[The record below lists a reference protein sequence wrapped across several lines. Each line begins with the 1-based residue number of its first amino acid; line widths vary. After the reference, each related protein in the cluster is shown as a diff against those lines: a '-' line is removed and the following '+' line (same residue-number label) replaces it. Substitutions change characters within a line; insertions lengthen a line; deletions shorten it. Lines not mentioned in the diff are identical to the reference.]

1 MNYIF
6 RLTLLL
12 VVPFLAIP
20 LLLIMILIRIDS
32 RGPILFW
39 SKRVGQHEEIFLMPK
54 FRTMKI
60 DTPQLA
66 THLLDNHKDRITAIG
81 KFLRK
86 FSLDE
91 IPQFYSILKG
101 DMNLIGPRPALF
113 NQKDLIKL
121 RRKYKLNN
129 IKPGL
134 TGWAQVNGRDTIS
147 IEKKVIL
154 ESFYEE
160 NKNLF
165 FDIKIILM
173 TLIKVVF
180 IRDILH

>member
-1 MNYIF
+1 MNFIF
-6 RLTLLL
+6 RLFLLL
-12 VVPFLAIP
+12 LIPFLAIP
-20 LLLIMILIRIDS
+20 LLLIIILIRIDS
-32 RGPILFW
+32 KGPILFW
-39 SKRVGQHEEIFLMPK
+39 SKRVGQYEEIFLMPK
-54 FRTMKI
+54 FRTMQI

-66 THLLDNHKDRITAIG
+66 THLLDNHKDKVTSIG
-81 KFLRK
+81 KILRK

-91 IPQFYSILKG
+91 IPQLYSILKG
-101 DMNLIGPRPALF
+101 DMSLIGPRPALF

-165 FDIKIILM
+165 LDIKIILM

-180 IRDILH
+180 IKDILH